1 MIPPNIGRRA
11 GLTIGLLCCLCVSC
25 SDDREGS
32 LLVCEDLQWSGEDRA
47 RNVILIVN
55 DTMRR
60 DRMAPY
66 GGPARTPVFD
76 AFARQHLLFEQGYTQ
91 SPWTRPSMAT
101 LFTSLYP
108 SQHGVMTHPKPQ
120 TGETVRLESL
130 SSSVSTL
137 AETLNDAGYR
147 TAAFV
152 ANPWM
157 RRGFGF
163 EQGFEVYDDSFA
175 AWDTPGS
182 SVSRAGQEWL
192 DGIRPGERFFLYL
205 HYMDSHR
212 PYPPLSRWEILTAA
226 ERLRG
231 DDRPLTKEAD
241 SEILEIVHLA
251 EGIPAAA
258 TGIPASVALAELAYD
273 GGIEQF
279 DRALGRFLE
288 TLATREA
295 YADTAIVVT
304 SDHGEALYD
313 RGYGNHGNGLY
324 DDELGVPLAA
334 RLPGVT
340 AGAPPV
346 RCPSGLIDLMPTLCT
361 YLDVACPAPTFGVSL
376 LERTRS
382 GEDLRYVVT
391 EGVAHK
397 PGNRAI
403 RDGVHK
409 LLWQPQPGPDGK
421 GHALFDYREDPRELR
436 DLLAVAERTTETEE
450 VLGRLSRALRE
461 AIPEFATPEAGSEA
475 LSLQEIERLR
485 SLGYLD

>member
-1 MIPPNIGRRA
+1 MIPLNIGRWT
-11 GLTIGLLCCLCVSC
+11 GLTIGLLCCLLFSC
-25 SDDREGS
+25 SEGREGS
-32 LLVCEDLQWSGEDRA
+32 ALICDDLQWSGESRA
-47 RNVILIVN
+47 QNVILIVN

-60 DRMAPY
+60 DRMLPY
-66 GGPARTPVFD
+66 GGPARTPAFE
-76 AFARQHLLFEQGYTQ
+76 AFARQHLLFDHGYTQ

-108 SQHGVMTHPKPQ
+108 SQHGVITHPDPQ
-120 TGETVRLESL
+120 PGKTLRLESL
-130 SSSVSTL
+130 SPSVATL

-175 AWDTPGS
+175 AWDAPGS
-182 SVSRAGQEWL
+182 LVSDAGLRWL
-192 DGIRPGERFFLYL
+192 DDIRPGERFFLYL

-212 PYPPLSRWEILTAA
+212 PYPPLSRWEILAAA
-226 ERLRG
+226 ERLGG
-231 DDRPLTKEAD
+231 DDRPLSDEAG

-258 TGIPASVALAELAYD
+258 TGIRPSVALAELAYD

-288 TLATREA
+288 TFATREA
-295 YADTAIVVT
+295 HADTAIVVT
-304 SDHGEALYD
+304 SDHGEALYE
-313 RGYGNHGNGLY
+313 RGYGNHGTGLY
-324 DDELGVPLAA
+324 DDELAVPLAA
-334 RLPGVT
+334 RLPGVK
-340 AGAPPV
+340 ASAPRVHCPV
-346 RCPSGLIDLMPTLCT
+346 GLIDLMPTLCS
-361 YLDVACPAPTFGVSL
+361 YLDVACPAPTFGVSR
-376 LERTRS
+376 LERTR
-382 GEDLRYVVT
+382 EEVRYVVT
-391 EGVAHK
+391 EGVAFR
-397 PGNRAI
+397 PANRAI

-421 GHALFDYREDPRELR
+421 GHALFDYREDPRESR

-450 VLGRLSRALRE
+450 ALDRLSSALRA
-461 AIPEFATPEAGSEA
+461 AIPEFATPEAGSEE
-475 LSLQEIERLR
+475 LSPQEIERLR